1 LFWKC
6 DIQFAAGDQ
15 VWKIPVIN
23 SSEAATNCSDGP
35 SQASAAE
42 ASFQRGLQV
51 IDWQAII
58 EEHGPSVWQ
67 TAYRLLGNRADA
79 ADCFQETFV
88 SALEVCRR
96 QRVRNFS
103 ALLIRLATARAI
115 DQLRQRFRQ
124 RNVNSCDLPAAHST
138 NPGPVQVA
146 QQHKLAAGLCELLGK
161 LPAREAQAFC
171 LRYLND
177 MSYRQIANELGI
189 KTNAAGVLLHRA
201 KARLRECFESSVK
214 AN

>member
-1 LFWKC
+1 
-6 DIQFAAGDQ
+6 
-15 VWKIPVIN
+15 V
-23 SSEAATNCSDGP
+23 
-35 SQASAAE
+35 SAAE

-58 EEHGPSVWQ
+58 EEHGPAVWQ
-67 TAYRLLGNRADA
+67 TAYRLLGDRADA

-88 SALEVCRR
+88 SALEFCRR

-103 ALLIRLATARAI
+103 ALLTRLATARAI
-115 DQLRQRFRQ
+115 DQLRQRLRRKNF
-124 RNVNSCDLPAAHST
+124 NSDLTDLPVTQST
-138 NPGPVQVA
+138 NPGPVQAV
-146 QQHKLAAGLCELLGK
+146 QQRELAAGLRELLGK

-201 KARLRECFESSVK
+201 RARLKESFELSRRDKSEVVP
-214 AN
+214 